1 LKKSKKILIIKN
13 MLELTKISKKQ
24 LKMELPLLLKEM
36 KKLLL
41 KPLKILFKMLRIEKM
56 IEKKKKLKKLK
67 FKNN

>member
-1 LKKSKKILIIKN
+1 

-41 KPLKILFKMLRIEKM
+41 KPLKTLFKMLRIEKM

>member
-1 LKKSKKILIIKN
+1 MKKSKKTLIIKN

-41 KPLKILFKMLRIEKM
+41 KPLKTLFKMLRIEKM